1 MIIAINLL
9 IDIISQKNNDLLSGL
24 LRITITFCKQS
35 VNFADVNVDRGCF

>member
-9 IDIISQKNNDLLSGL
+9 IDIISQKNNDLLSWL